1 MTVSQRQY
9 DTMVRLAA
17 GHGTGRRDD
26 PAKDREILLR
36 ANRLARRGRYA
47 EAVAMLMALPSDSPL
62 GPSALDLKAKVYA
75 QQGMYAAAEACW
87 RDALALAPG
96 NQAFE
101 DALSVMVEDRRYPFR
116 LRVAV
121 AIMAS
126 AITSGVL
133 LLAAFAVLRW
143 RGWIGK

>member
-1 MTVSQRQY
+1 
-9 DTMVRLAA
+9 
-17 GHGTGRRDD
+17 
-26 PAKDREILLR
+26 
-36 ANRLARRGRYA
+36 
-47 EAVAMLMALPSDSPL
+47 MLMALPSDSPL